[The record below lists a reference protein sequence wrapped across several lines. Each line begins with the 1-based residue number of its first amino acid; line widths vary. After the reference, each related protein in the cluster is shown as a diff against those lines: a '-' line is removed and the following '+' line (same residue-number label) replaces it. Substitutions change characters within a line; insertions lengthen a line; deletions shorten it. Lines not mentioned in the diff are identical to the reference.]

1 MHDTVYRA
9 MQHVL
14 NALQPYLIENGGCIV
29 QEQYIYDENKERG
42 NLILGYL
49 PPSWKV
55 GDKAV
60 SFIGCHFDVVP
71 AIESDWDVPA
81 FKLTSSEVYVTACN
95 KKFATIKKLTTPLNP
110 FTVYSLSLSLSL
122 DGP

>member
-1 MHDTVYRA
+1 MILYIYRA

-81 FKLTSSEVYVTACN
+81 FKLTSSEVCYCIQKIN
-95 KKFATIKKLTTPLNP
+95 YTIEP
-110 FTVYSLSLSLSL
+110 FYCVLSLSL